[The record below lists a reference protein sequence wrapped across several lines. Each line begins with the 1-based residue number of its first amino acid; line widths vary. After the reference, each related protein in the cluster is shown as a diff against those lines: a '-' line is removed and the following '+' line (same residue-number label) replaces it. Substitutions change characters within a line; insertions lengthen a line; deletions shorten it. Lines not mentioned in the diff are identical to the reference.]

1 MMLHHSSNTTLVLG
15 EERFY
20 QHLPFEFNTAI
31 ITTNSPTTVLPKL
44 TEDWVIQV
52 VHTPTAVVGVKFI
65 EAWRVAGCLT
75 THSTPAL
82 ALARHIKQAWHAY
95 TQQGNPQ
102 LFEAL
107 PIDFTASPTGLT
119 TDIPH
124 PTAFQQA
131 VWQAV
136 AKVPV
141 GSPCTYAQ
149 LALAINKP
157 AQAARAI
164 GQALA
169 KNPVPLV
176 VPCHRVSPKAGGLT
190 NFCGSPTFVEIKQF
204 LQAWEHALTQQK
216 LLATV

>member
-1 MMLHHSSNTTLVLG
+1 MTTHSSINTMILG
-15 EERFY
+15 EERHY
-20 QHLPFEFNTAI
+20 QHLPFQFNTTLL
-31 ITTNSPTTVLPKL
+31 TTNGYTAALPKL
-44 TEDWVIQV
+44 AEEWVIQV
-52 VHTPTAVVGVKFI
+52 IHTPNAVVNVKFI

-75 THSTPAL
+75 THTRPAL
-82 ALARHIKQAWHAY
+82 TLAQEIQVAWYAY
-95 TQQGNPQ
+95 TQYGNPH

-107 PIDFTASPTGLT
+107 PVDFTASPTGLT

-136 AKVPV
+136 AQLPV
-141 GSPCTYAQ
+141 GTPCTYAQ
-149 LALAINKP
+149 LALTVGKP

-169 KNPVPLV
+169 KNPVPLII
-176 VPCHRVSPKAGGLT
+176 PCHRVSPKTGGLT

-204 LQAWEHALTQQK
+204 LQAWEWALTQQK
-216 LLATV
+216 PLATV